1 VRIEW
6 VNHASYV
13 LHADGFVLWV
23 DPWYEGRVFNHGW
36 GMLIEQDLSPH
47 VLDEVTHIWFS
58 HEHPDHFFPPNIMRI
73 PEARRTEITVLFQ
86 TTTDRKLVDWCT
98 AKGFAEVIEL
108 EDGRWRSDALPNAE
122 VMCHSFGND
131 DSWLALRHD
140 GQLLL
145 NLNDC
150 VIRDHHDLVRI
161 RRLLGEDE
169 LTVLLSQFSYA
180 NWIGNPDE
188 VERRQRSAGEKV
200 ERLRRQLE
208 HLQPRWF
215 IPFAS
220 HVWFCHEE
228 NHYLNDAVNRVD
240 RVVATLTDDR
250 DVGPVVLLPTESW
263 VVGEA
268 HDSTAAMAAYV
279 EALASVGDRELVTS
293 DEVAREDLE
302 VAAVEFAVRLKEDN
316 RGIVW
321 GHRALRR
328 AIGPLTFRIW
338 DLDVVLTLNL
348 DTGALSDAGDTSAD
362 IELGS
367 DSLAFLLRNRW
378 GGDTLLVNGRFRTT
392 DTGRFPAFEE
402 LCLVTSANNHGWSY
416 GTMRRQRLRGFIRYV
431 WEKRILRR
439 A

>member
-1 VRIEW
+1 MRIEW

-13 LHADGFVLWV
+13 LHTDDFVLWV
-23 DPWYEGRVFNHGW
+23 DPWYEGRVFNQGW
-36 GMLIEQDLSPH
+36 GMLIEQDLAPH
-47 VLDEVTHIWFS
+47 ILDEVTHIWFS
-58 HEHPDHFFPPNIMRI
+58 HEHPDHFFPPNLMRI
-73 PEARRTEITVLFQ
+73 PKARRAEITVLFQ
-86 TTTDRKLVDWCT
+86 TTADRKLVDWCM

-108 EDGRWRSDALPNAE
+108 KDGRWRSGALPNAE

-140 GQLLL
+140 GRLML

-188 VERRQRSAGEKV
+188 VERRQRSAAEKV
-200 ERLRRQLE
+200 ERLQRQLE

-240 RVVATLTDDR
+240 HVVATLTDDC
-250 DVGPVVLLPTESW
+250 DVEPIVLLPTESW
-263 VVGEA
+263 MVGAA

-279 EALASVGDRELVTS
+279 EALASVEARELVTS
-293 DEVAREDLE
+293 DEVSREDIE
-302 VAAVEFAVRLKEDN
+302 VAAREFAVRLKKDN
-316 RGIVW
+316 RGIIW

-328 AIGPLTFRIW
+328 AIGSLTFRVW

-348 DTGALSDAGDTSAD
+348 DTGALSDADDTPAD

-392 DTGRFPAFEE
+392 DTDRFPAFEE
-402 LCLVTSANNHGWSY
+402 LCMVTSANNHGWSY
-416 GTMRRQRLRGFIRYV
+416 ATMRRQRLRGFIRYV

-439 A
+439 V